1 MPSKSC
7 PARCE
12 GRLASTMPKH
22 GSPITAVS
30 PTDATTDLELKALQR
45 SERRYRRLFESAREG
60 ILMLDAD
67 TGRIEDVNP
76 YLIEMLGFSHAE
88 FLGKKLWEAGPF
100 ADFVRSKQMFLDL
113 QTVGDVRNESLPLN
127 TKAGVQVQVEVV

>member
-1 MPSKSC
+1 MLKP
-7 PARCE
+7 
-12 GRLASTMPKH
+12 

-30 PTDATTDLELKALQR
+30 PTEVTIDLELKALQR

-67 TGRIEDVNP
+67 TGQIEDVNP
-76 YLIEMLGFSHAE
+76 YLIEMLGFSQAE

-100 ADFVRSKQMFLDL
+100 ADVARSKQMFLEL
-113 QTVGDVRNESLPLN
+113 QTVG
-127 TKAGVQVQVEVV
+127 GVFMT